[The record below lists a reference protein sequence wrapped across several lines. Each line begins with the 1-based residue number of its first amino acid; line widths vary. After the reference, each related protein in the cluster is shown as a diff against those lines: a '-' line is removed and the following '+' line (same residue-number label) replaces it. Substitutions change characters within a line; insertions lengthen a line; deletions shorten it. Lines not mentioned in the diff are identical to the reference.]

1 MLNQYSVITQRSMIW
16 LGESVVT
23 DFTAVTHL
31 IEISIL
37 CVCVCLRV
45 CEYTPWD
52 SAVVSASHL
61 VTWWRAG
68 QLWVVCKKVS
78 WLSKQPGGV
87 CACLCVCLIRPL
99 SVCLC
104 VCIRIWETV
113 LPFCSWNCS
122 GFWVM
127 ADSTH
132 SHTHTHSSLP
142 VNLPQLPWPP
152 PGQCIQRYHGDVSVF

>member
-1 MLNQYSVITQRSMIW
+1 MSYRNFNIT
-16 LGESVVT
+16 
-23 DFTAVTHL
+23 
-31 IEISIL
+31 
-37 CVCVCLRV
+37 CVCLCVR
-45 CEYTPWD
+45 EHTPWD

-68 QLWVVCKKVS
+68 QLWVVCRKVS

-87 CACLCVCLIRPL
+87 CACLCVCLITPL

-132 SHTHTHSSLP
+132 SHTHTHTLFISSKPPTTSTTTTRAAHSVLP
-142 VNLPQLPWPP
+142 RWCVCVLVAALLIVTSSGQLTVGWRS
-152 PGQCIQRYHGDVSVF
+152 GNCDAW